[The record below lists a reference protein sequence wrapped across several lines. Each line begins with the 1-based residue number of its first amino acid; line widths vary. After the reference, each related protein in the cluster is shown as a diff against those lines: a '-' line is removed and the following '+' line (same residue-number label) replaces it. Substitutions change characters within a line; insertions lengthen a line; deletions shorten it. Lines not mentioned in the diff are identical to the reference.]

1 MKLVIN
7 IPCFNEEKTLPL
19 VLAELPKEIIGIDEV
34 EYQIVDD
41 GSKDKTV
48 EIAKNFGCHV
58 IRHIKN
64 RGLGWAFKSGM
75 NEALSR
81 GCDIFVNT
89 DGDNQYPSKYI
100 PELIRHIINDNADIV
115 IGNRNPWKVK
125 HFSPLKR
132 ILQYVGN
139 GFMRKVLGIDV
150 PDTVSGFRAYSR
162 EALLRINV
170 VTQFSYVLD
179 TIMQASQKGLKVENI
194 DIETNAPTR
203 KSRLFKNMFQH
214 IRKSLANMIRLFYL
228 YEPFKTFSFLSL
240 MFFVPGLSLGIRF
253 LYFYFRNEGTGHIQ
267 SLLLATI
274 SILGSILMFGFAIIG
289 DSLKTNRILKED
301 ELYMKKK
308 YFFGN
313 NIDED

>member
-1 MKLVIN
+1 MKLTIN
-7 IPCFNEEKTLPL
+7 IPCYNEEETLSL
-19 VLAELPKEIIGIDEV
+19 VLKELPKQIDGIDEIEV
-34 EYQIVDD
+34 QIVDD

-48 EIAKNFGCHV
+48 EIATNFGCHV
-58 IRHIKN
+58 VRHIKN

-100 PELIRHIINDNADIV
+100 PELIRHIIDDKADMV

-125 HFSPLKR
+125 HFSLFKR
-132 ILQYVGN
+132 LLQYIGN
-139 GFMRKVLGIDV
+139 GFMRKVLGIEV

-162 EALLRINV
+162 EALLKINV

-194 DIETNAPTR
+194 DIDTNAPTR

-240 MFFVPGLSLGIRF
+240 MFLVPGLSIGIRF
-253 LYFYFRNEGTGHIQ
+253 LYFYFKNEGSGHIQ

-308 YFFGN
+308 YFYKN
-313 NIDED
+313 KKD